1 MDKSDQYSGF
11 HPKVSRHPI
20 RSVREILFSR
30 WAVQLF
36 ALALSMLPLPGFAA
50 RWVEVGNGAVPT
62 DRVLV
67 DADSVQKADDITTVN
82 IATLYAAPRT
92 NSHNITMDRHVQRT
106 AFKCADRSYIGIV
119 TTGYLGD
126 KRVGSGSETVDW
138 KNKFVP
144 IGNNPMGDRIFA
156 IACAPSSGG
165 DAATTAPKP
174 KFYSGSGFVVDD
186 SGDVLTNN
194 HVVNHCKSII
204 VKALGF
210 PPIAARVDAIDPK
223 NDLAIL
229 RAASAATVGEPVH
242 FRIQS
247 QPGKLGEAIGVIGY
261 PLAGILSS
269 EPKATFGQINSVAGI
284 NNDYTLLQI
293 SAPVQPGN
301 SGGPVLD
308 ASGLVIGVVVSQ
320 ASPAMATA
328 AGNMPQNVNFA
339 IRGEVAQIFLAAHGI
354 KFSTSRRWHTQPTD
368 EIAAMGQ
375 RSTVFIAC
383 LVE

>member
-1 MDKSDQYSGF
+1 MGLVLCIA
-11 HPKVSRHPI
+11 P
-20 RSVREILFSR
+20 
-30 WAVQLF
+30 
-36 ALALSMLPLPGFAA
+36 LSSHAA

-62 DRVLV
+62 DKVLV
-67 DADSVQKADDITTVN
+67 DTDSIQKTDDIMIVD
-82 IATLYAAPRT
+82 IATTYATPRA

-106 AFKCADRSYIGIV
+106 AIKCAERTFVGIV

-126 KRVGSGSETVDW
+126 KRVGSGGEKADW
-138 KNKFVP
+138 KSQFIPLPDKP
-144 IGNNPMGDRIFA
+144 MNNRVLTLV
-156 IACAPSSGG
+156 CAAGAGAGAP
-165 DAATTAPKP
+165 ATQAKLS
-174 KFYSGSGFVVDD
+174 SGSGFVVDG
-186 SGDVLTNN
+186 SGAVLTNA
-194 HVVNHCKSII
+194 HVINHCKSII
-204 VKALGF
+204 IKAMSA
-210 PPIAARVDAIDPK
+210 PPVAAIVDGVDPK

-229 RAASAATVGEPVH
+229 RAMGAIGEPAH

-247 QPGKLGEAIGVIGY
+247 QPGTLGESVGVIGF

-320 ASPAMATA
+320 ASPTMAA
-328 AGNMPQNVNFA
+328 VAGNIPQNVNFA
-339 IRGEVAQIFLAAHGI
+339 VRGEIAQIFLAAHGV
-354 KFSTSRRWHTQPTD
+354 KVSTGRRWHTRSTE

-375 RSTVFIAC
+375 KSTVLIAC
-383 LVE
+383 VME